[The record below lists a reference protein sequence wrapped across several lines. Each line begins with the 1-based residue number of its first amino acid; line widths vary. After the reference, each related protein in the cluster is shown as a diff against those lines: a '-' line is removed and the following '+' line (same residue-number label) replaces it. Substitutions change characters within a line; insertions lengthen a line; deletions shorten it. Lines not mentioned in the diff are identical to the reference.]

1 MPTRAGGEGESSPP
15 ALTPSTGDTPM
26 PEAKGNLAPLAIA
39 RKPRATAHPG
49 TRRFGARSRHLATAF
64 QARVGR

>member
-1 MPTRAGGEGESSPP
+1 
-15 ALTPSTGDTPM
+15 M
-26 PEAKGNLAPLAIA
+26 PEAKGNLAPPVTT

-64 QARVGR
+64 QARAG